1 MPFADAGDLRVH
13 YLERGAGE
21 PIVFVHGNWASASWW
36 EPALARL
43 PAGWRGIAPDLR
55 GRGQTEGP
63 DSDYSVGGLAA
74 DLAALMDGLGLA
86 SAHLVG
92 HSLGAAVVL
101 QIALDQPE
109 RARSILALAP
119 PWADGMPLPEGTEAR
134 QRMLK
139 SDPAMFALAL
149 KAIAPAVPDDAFWQR
164 LVAEGHAQ
172 RLAAV
177 LGNLPAL
184 AEWRPGDRL
193 RAIVAPAL
201 VVAGEHDILVTDA
214 VSARVAE
221 ALGCRRVVM
230 PGVGHSPNIEAP
242 GQFVDL
248 LIAHL
253 QQAA

>member
-1 MPFADAGDLRVH
+1 MSFVDAGDLRVH
-13 YLERGAGE
+13 YLEQGAGE

-36 EPALARL
+36 EPALTRL
-43 PAGWRGIAPDLR
+43 PAGWRGLAYDLR

-63 DSDYSVGGLAA
+63 DSDYSVAGLAQ
-74 DLAALMDGLGLA
+74 DLAAFMGALGLA

-101 QIALDQPE
+101 QLALDQPE
-109 RARSILALAP
+109 RARSVVALAP
-119 PWADGMPLPEGTEAR
+119 PWADGMPLPENAEAR

-139 SDPAMFALAL
+139 SDPAMFAQAL
-149 KAIAPAVPDDAFWQR
+149 KAIAPAVPDDDFWRR

-201 VVAGEHDILVTDA
+201 VVAGEHDILITDD
-214 VSARVAE
+214 VSARVAQ

-230 PGVGHSPNIEAP
+230 RGVGHSPNIEAP
-242 GQFVDL
+242 DEFMEL
-248 LIAHL
+248 LLAQL
-253 QQAA
+253 QP